1 MKSVATAV
9 CSQAR
14 KSDSVRNSNC
24 KVVCVQFG
32 KKTRRCPPLLKF
44 SILWCHK
51 PFWYHVTHWSLKL
64 TPFASL
70 ACSAGLL
77 CPRRNLI
84 QTVSMSPYIYLSIHS
99 EGGQEPTS
107 HYRLIINY
115 QLIHYVHLING
126 CSKTLASFNSHVSV
140 IFVCNPTA
148 VESCLAHNL
157 CFSDVKITKKQ
168 LSDG

>member
-24 KVVCVQFG
+24 KTTMPSSSQVQ
-32 KKTRRCPPLLKF
+32 
-44 SILWCHK
+44 H
-51 PFWYHVTHWSLKL
+51 SLV
-64 TPFASL
+64 S
-70 ACSAGLL
+70 
-77 CPRRNLI
+77 
-84 QTVSMSPYIYLSIHS
+84 QTVLVSCDTLEFETDPFCFLGLQCRTVVPEEKSDTNSFNVSIHLSIHPFRGWAGANKS
-99 EGGQEPTS
+99 LS
-107 HYRLIINY
+107 VNY
-115 QLIHYVHLING
+115 QLFHYVHLING

-168 LSDG
+168 RSDG